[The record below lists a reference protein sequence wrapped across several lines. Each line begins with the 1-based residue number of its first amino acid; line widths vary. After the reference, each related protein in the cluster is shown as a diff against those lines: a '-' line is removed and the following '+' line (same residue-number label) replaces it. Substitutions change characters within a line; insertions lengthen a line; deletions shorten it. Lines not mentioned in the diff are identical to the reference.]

1 MTVPVPKTLA
11 LLFCLL
17 LAGMHADAQ
26 RNKRAARS
34 RGQSDTTKTSSVSK
48 KQQLFLLDSVP
59 IKTTTEEKL
68 LESQVGFINTV
79 RDPFTLFR
87 LGYGKYDSITF
98 IFTKHYLQLSPEQKH
113 IPSQAR
119 LEKKKN
125 NRYYFRGEMY
135 TGKVIDYYYSGEIKS
150 EGYYEEGLQ
159 KGPLK
164 QYDVNGI
171 LTLHTVTV
179 VDSLDVEKTSADS
192 AGNVFYRSKLLLP
205 QKTTIYERYYPNG
218 ALKSYTEMRT
228 DGSLTVRYL
237 SSGEVTDSTYLIKDP
252 GFAQLVKTKTTGRRE
267 RLMKIDE
274 YDVALK
280 REPNNPEI
288 YLGRS
293 RYRIKNLEYAAAL
306 EDVNACIRLEPQEP
320 DYYGER
326 ALIPIFK
333 AAYFDT
339 DDRLQ
344 KRDVL
349 AYLRAHPYINIP
361 AADKIQLMKDLK
373 TAAVPFSNDKIF
385 KDVYKYLKSIN
396 F

>member
-1 MTVPVPKTLA
+1 MTVPKTFA
-11 LLFCLL
+11 LLTFLL
-17 LAGMHADAQ
+17 FAGLCANAQKSRKNDAK
-26 RNKRAARS
+26 KRTT
-34 RGQSDTTKTSSVSK
+34 SDTPKTSSVSK
-48 KQQLFLLDSVP
+48 KQQLFLLDSVE
-59 IKTTTEEKL
+59 IKTSTEEKL

-98 IFTKHYLQLSPEQKH
+98 IFTKHYLTLSPEQKN

-119 LEKKKN
+119 LERKKN

-171 LTLHTVTV
+171 LTLHNLIVE
-179 VDSLDVEKTSADS
+179 DSLDLGKTATDS
-192 AGNVFYRSKLLLP
+192 AGNVYYRWKLLLP
-205 QKTTIYERYYPNG
+205 QGVSIHEYYYPNG
-218 ALKSYTEMRT
+218 ALKKRTEIDNNRT
-228 DGSLTVRYL
+228 ITSEYL
-237 SSGEVTDSTYLIKDP
+237 SSGEMTDSTVFIK
-252 GFAQLVKTKTTGRRE
+252 GRGIAEVIKTKTTERRE

-280 REPNNPEI
+280 REPNNPKI
-288 YLGRS
+288 YMGRS
-293 RYRIKNLEYAAAL
+293 RYHIKNLEYAAAL
-306 EDVNACIRLEPQEP
+306 EDVNTCIKLEPQEP

-326 ALIPIFK
+326 ALVPFFK

-339 DDRLQ
+339 DHRLQ
-344 KRDVL
+344 KKDVL

-361 AADKIQLMKDLK
+361 QAEKVQIMKDLER
-373 TAAVPFSNDKIF
+373 AAVPFSNDKVF
-385 KDVYKYLKSIN
+385 KEVYKYLKNIN